1 MLKIGIIG
9 SENSHTVAIA
19 KLCNVEKKVDARVEV
34 VWGETEEFAKKAAEG
49 GQIPTVVK
57 HWREMLGKVDGVM
70 IDHRHAKY
78 HAEPALYFVGKG
90 VPTFVDKP
98 FTFTLAEGKKL
109 SALARRKKVPLTS
122 FSVIPLQQSYAAF
135 KAKVAE
141 LGPLSTLTTM
151 GPADIR
157 SEYGGVFFYGIHQ
170 VDAIVDLLGQGAQTV
185 QVLKHG
191 VNAIAFLTFKDGPM
205 VTMNCIKGGVHKFHW
220 TVAGEKGILDWNHEN
235 DASPYLTGLTTFTNM
250 FKTKKEPFEHKRF
263 LAPIA
268 ILEAMAKSLKTG
280 KAVKV
285 AKI

>member
-1 MLKIGIIG
+1 MLRIGIIG

-19 KLCNVEKKVDARVEV
+19 KLCNVEKKVDARVEL
-34 VWGETEEFAKKAAEG
+34 VWGETDDFAKKAAEG
-49 GQIPTVVK
+49 GQIPTIVK
-57 HWREMLGKVDGVM
+57 DWREMLGKVDGVM
-70 IDHRHAKY
+70 IDHRHAKH
-78 HAEPALYFVGKG
+78 HAAPALFFVKNN

-170 VDAIVDLLGQGAQTV
+170 VDAIVDLLGPTVQTV

-191 VNAIAFLTFKDGPM
+191 VNAIAFLTCKDGPM

-220 TVAGEKGILDWNHEN
+220 TVAAEKGILDWNHDN
-235 DASPYLTGLTTFTNM
+235 DASPYLTGLNTFVGM
-250 FKTKKEPFEHKRF
+250 FKTRQEPFEHKRF

-285 AKI
+285 AKV